1 MTLDTVENRK
11 AEILR
16 CLQDKNV
23 SEIILYGDD
32 GMGKSCMARKIHC
45 HAINREESCYAALWE
60 SCFAALWLSLNRR
73 YNKKSLYENI
83 AQQLSLLSTAEEW
96 NGDGDEVESGIPEN
110 LKKKS
115 DMEDNTDDLKRKISE
130 ELSKRRSEKKMADE
144 EKFSLL
150 FLDNEGEKTNREF
163 ILSELGLQEV
173 LSENGRSDLKILI
186 TMRGNC
192 GGFSNVEK
200 THRIEFGP
208 LLEKDLQELLQ
219 ELLEKKECIDRFQSL
234 NELSK
239 AIVQRSHGSPA
250 SIVVLAGV
258 LKEFAE
264 HKSGVCKLGA
274 ALKEAIGIEEGP
286 GSGAAAHSVE
296 ATGFDKETDGKVLV
310 CSGHD
315 TLPNA
320 VMVNCFWHSW
330 QCFRTHGA
338 VHFNELIAHWIMEG
352 YFDPRDS
359 MEQAYHKGH
368 SVLMQ
373 LMDHGLL
380 KIQEDNIVAV
390 EGAAVNMIDCHCR
403 DFYGRSHLG
412 LANVPVFDSWGG
424 LGRITWSDGMIKT
437 LTSSRKGEKVST
449 LLIDGS
455 RLCSEVP
462 ETFFLHMPNLKVL
475 VIFNPRLNSLPASL
489 SKLDDKLL
497 VLVLRGCELLEKITD
512 VDKLRLLRVLEIS
525 GASLSEIPQ
534 TIFKEMTHIQSLNL
548 SALKIKSLPD
558 SVSNLTELRWLV
570 LRSCYCLE
578 RLPKL
583 RASVKLEVLDLRH
596 STSFKRFT
604 DKSFSVFHKL
614 QMLDLSYTQIDRL
627 PIFRD
632 KQNPQTLDEF
642 RRLILRGCE
651 RLNTLPSLESLSAL
665 QVLDISGAA
674 KLQEINDDHLKNK
687 EALRI
692 LDFSETETSHLPP
705 NFRDLSELHLRGCHG
720 LIDLPQLEGV
730 KQLQVLDL
738 SGCKAL
744 EEIQDK
750 SIERMPRLRV
760 LKLSETNIKSL
771 PSLCRPNNLQE
782 LDLSGVSCV
791 SEITSQFLEHMTNL
805 HSLKLS
811 KITFK
816 NFSFLSNL
824 TNLTELSLRDCSGSK
839 TMLPLEALKKLEV
852 LDLSG
857 EAVGSLPSS
866 LENIANLRKLSL
878 HGFESSDG
886 LPSLKSL
893 PHLEIV
899 DALGNDIKELIPIKC
914 DHCDTKYYRFFREY
928 PNPQEPAF
936 LIKQLVFSVCSS
948 KEEVKDGGK
957 CHHSDK
963 LIFSNVYFKTRH
975 FPAHEGDGES
985 IEIRGFDHLPADVMD
1000 ALRKYEYFS
1009 LIKNENTSFSCLSD
1023 LIAGKLDKL
1032 KGCWIES
1039 CIGMES
1045 IFKGDKDTELRKNL
1059 EILWI
1064 SNLHNLKTICHG
1076 GQPSCFNN
1084 LKQLHIYSCPIL
1096 ETVFS
1101 SSLLPENLQ
1110 FLQITFCDKLKVL
1123 FKDNE
1128 SAKITLPKL
1137 ETLHICSCPMLETVF
1152 SSSLSAENL
1161 QILRITFCD
1170 ELKVLFKDNESATIT
1185 LPKLE
1190 TLHIRSCPILETVFP
1205 SSLSAENLQ
1214 ILRITF
1220 CDKLK
1225 VLFKDNESAKIT
1237 LPKLE
1242 TLHICSCP
1250 ILETVFP
1257 SSLSAENLQIL
1268 RITFCD
1274 KLKVLFKDNESAKI
1288 TLPKLETLHLLE
1300 LPQLMSIQAILPP
1313 LKNFKIS
1320 GVPESEYF
1328 RSLRTGNAVV

>member
-1 MTLDTVENRK
+1 
-11 AEILR
+11 
-16 CLQDKNV
+16 
-23 SEIILYGDD
+23 
-32 GMGKSCMARKIHC
+32 
-45 HAINREESCYAALWE
+45 
-60 SCFAALWLSLNRR
+60 
-73 YNKKSLYENI
+73 
-83 AQQLSLLSTAEEW
+83 
-96 NGDGDEVESGIPEN
+96 
-110 LKKKS
+110 
-115 DMEDNTDDLKRKISE
+115 
-130 ELSKRRSEKKMADE
+130 
-144 EKFSLL
+144 
-150 FLDNEGEKTNREF
+150 
-163 ILSELGLQEV
+163 
-173 LSENGRSDLKILI
+173 
-186 TMRGNC
+186 
-192 GGFSNVEK
+192 
-200 THRIEFGP
+200 
-208 LLEKDLQELLQ
+208 
-219 ELLEKKECIDRFQSL
+219 
-234 NELSK
+234 
-239 AIVQRSHGSPA
+239 
-250 SIVVLAGV
+250 
-258 LKEFAE
+258 
-264 HKSGVCKLGA
+264 
-274 ALKEAIGIEEGP
+274 
-286 GSGAAAHSVE
+286 
-296 ATGFDKETDGKVLV
+296 
-310 CSGHD
+310 
-315 TLPNA
+315 
-320 VMVNCFWHSW
+320 MVNCFWHSW
-330 QCFRTHGA
+330 QCFCTHGA

-352 YFDPRDS
+352 YLDPRDS

-368 SVLMQ
+368 RVVMQ
-373 LMDHGLL
+373 LMDQGLL

-412 LANVPVFDSWGG
+412 LANVPVKASWGG

-437 LTSSRKGEKVST
+437 LASSRKGEKVST
-449 LLIDGS
+449 VLIDGS
-455 RLCSEVP
+455 RLCREVP
-462 ETFFLHMPNLKVL
+462 ETFFQGMPNLEVL
-475 VIFNPRLNSLPASL
+475 VIFNPRLKSFPDSL
-489 SKLDDKLL
+489 SKLYNTLL
-497 VLVLRGCELLEKITD
+497 VLVLRGCELLENISH
-512 VDKLRLLRVLEIS
+512 VEKLRLLSVLEIS
-525 GASLSEIPQ
+525 GASSLEIPQ
-534 TIFKEMTHIQSLNL
+534 NIFEEMTHIQSLNL
-548 SALKIKSLPD
+548 SALQIKSLPE
-558 SVSNLTELRWLV
+558 SVSNLSELRWLI
-570 LRSCYCLE
+570 LRWCSCLE
-578 RLPKL
+578 KLPKL
-583 RASVKLEVLDLRH
+583 RKSVKLEVLDLRH
-596 STSFKRFT
+596 ATNFKRFT

-632 KQNPQTLDEF
+632 KQTPQTLNEF
-642 RRLILRGCE
+642 RRLVLRGCD

-665 QVLDISGAA
+665 QILDISGAA

-720 LIDLPQLEGV
+720 LIDLPQLEGL
-730 KQLQVLDL
+730 KQLQVLDLSGCEKLVSLPCLAVNLEVLDL

-750 SIERMPRLRV
+750 SFEHMPRLRV
-760 LKLSETNIKSL
+760 LKLSETKIKSL
-771 PSLCRPNNLQE
+771 PSLHRPGNLQE

-791 SEITSQFLEHMTNL
+791 NEITSQFLGCMTNL

-811 KITFK
+811 KVTFED
-816 NFSFLSNL
+816 FSFLSSL
-824 TNLTELSLRDCSGSK
+824 TNLSELSLRDCSGSK
-839 TMLPLEALKKLEV
+839 TTLPLEALKKLEV

-857 EAVGSLPSS
+857 EAIESLPSS
-866 LENIANLRKLSL
+866 LENIANLHKLSL
-878 HGFESSDG
+878 HGFKSSYK

-893 PHLEIV
+893 AQLEIV
-899 DALGNDIKELIPIKC
+899 DALGNEINKLPQQISELIPVKC
-914 DHCDTKYYRFFREY
+914 DHCDIKYYRFSRD
-928 PNPQEPAF
+928 NRQEPAF
-936 LIKQLVFSVCSS
+936 LKQLVFSVCSS
-948 KEEVKDGGK
+948 KEEVKDGDK
-957 CHHSDK
+957 QHHSDK
-963 LIFSNVYFKTRH
+963 LIFSDVYFKTRH
-975 FPAHEGDGES
+975 FPAHEGDGQS
-985 IEIRGFDHLPADVMD
+985 IEIRGFDHLPAAVMD
-1000 ALRKYEYFS
+1000 ALRQSKYFS
-1009 LIKNENTSFSCLSD
+1009 LIKNENTSFRCLSD
-1023 LIAGKLDKL
+1023 LTAGNLDKL

-1110 FLQITFCDKLKVL
+1110 ILQITFCDELKVL

-1137 ETLHICSCPMLETVF
+1137 EMLHICSCPILETVF

-1170 ELKVLFKDNESATIT
+1170 ELKVLFKDNESAT
-1185 LPKLE
+1185 
-1190 TLHIRSCPILETVFP
+1190 
-1205 SSLSAENLQ
+1205 
-1214 ILRITF
+1214 
-1220 CDKLK
+1220 
-1225 VLFKDNESAKIT
+1225 IT

-1300 LPQLMSIQAILPP
+1300 LPQLMSIQAVLPQ